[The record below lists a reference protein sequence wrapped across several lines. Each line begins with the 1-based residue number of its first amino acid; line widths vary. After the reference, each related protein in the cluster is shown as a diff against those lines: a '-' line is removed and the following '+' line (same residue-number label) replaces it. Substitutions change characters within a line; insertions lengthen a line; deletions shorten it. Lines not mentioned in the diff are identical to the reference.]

1 MKDIDPRGAPTP
13 VISRRYEGLAD
24 LPPLLAFASAC
35 TAARSPLASSWHP
48 GDIVWELQA
57 RADRPQPAQFW
68 IGARGV
74 EALAWLFDDGEAWI
88 EALPTAE
95 HLTPEAVA
103 WVEAAWRARGENAA
117 SATLKI
123 RAYASDARRIA
134 ALEAL
139 GYRRAEQ
146 AGVNFRM
153 SLEGPLPQAQAPPRV
168 TVCDSVGVD
177 PALRAGAHRAAWDH
191 LEHLGIDA
199 QSRFSTEAYLSLAA
213 LPVYDPSLDM
223 LAVAPDGAFIASCI
237 AWADGESGVGV
248 FEPVGVAAPWRGQ
261 RLARLVMLEAL
272 RRLQARGLREAR
284 VGTAAFNHPAI
295 AAYLACGFE
304 QVDESWWWAKG
315 VG

>member
-1 MKDIDPRGAPTP
+1 MTDPDPRGASAP
-13 VISRRYEGLAD
+13 VTSRRYEGLAD

-35 TAARSPLASSWHP
+35 TAARSPLSASWHP
-48 GDIVWELQA
+48 GDIVWALHASPDQ
-57 RADRPQPAQFW
+57 PQPNRFWLGAQ
-68 IGARGV
+68 GV
-74 EALAWLFDDGEAWI
+74 EAHAWLYDDGEVWL
-88 EALPTAE
+88 ETLPQAG
-95 HLTPEAVA
+95 HLVPEAVSWA
-103 WVEAAWRARGENAA
+103 EAEWCARDANAA
-117 SATLKI
+117 SAPLKI

-146 AGVNFRM
+146 AGVHLRM
-153 SLEGPLPQAQAPPRV
+153 SLEGELPQARAPSGV
-168 TVCDSVGVD
+168 TVRDSVGVD
-177 PALRAGAHRAAWDH
+177 PALRALAHRAAWDH

-199 QSRFSTEAYLSLAA
+199 QSRFSTEAYLSLTA

-223 LAVAPDGAFIASCI
+223 LAVAPDGGFIASCI

-261 RLARLVMLEAL
+261 RLARLVMLEAI

-295 AAYLACGFE
+295 AAYLACGF
-304 QVDESWWWAKG
+304 QPADESWWWTKG
-315 VG
+315 GG